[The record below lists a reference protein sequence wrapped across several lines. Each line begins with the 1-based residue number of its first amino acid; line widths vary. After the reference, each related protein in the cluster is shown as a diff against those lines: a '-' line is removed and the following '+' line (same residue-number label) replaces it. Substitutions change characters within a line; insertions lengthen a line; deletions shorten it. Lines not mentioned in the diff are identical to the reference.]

1 MFVTDGAVFM
11 ISLLGFSQICIDL
24 IKNTI
29 AKDCQTMLF
38 SATYSDE
45 VMDFVKRIIEKPVIF
60 RLKHEEQSLSNIFVR
75 QFYIECNNDEE
86 KYDAVKT
93 IYLSITIRLAMIFC
107 CYKQLTVEQRAAI
120 INRFRNGKFRV
131 LVITNVCARGI
142 DIDDIS
148 LVLNFGFPLVYDD
161 KKHCFIDK
169 PDYDTYLHR
178 IGRAGRF
185 GRIGHTFNLITPS
198 E

>member
-120 INRFRNGKFRV
+120 INRF
-131 LVITNVCARGI
+131 L
-142 DIDDIS
+142 
-148 LVLNFGFPLVYDD
+148 LNFGFPLVYDD